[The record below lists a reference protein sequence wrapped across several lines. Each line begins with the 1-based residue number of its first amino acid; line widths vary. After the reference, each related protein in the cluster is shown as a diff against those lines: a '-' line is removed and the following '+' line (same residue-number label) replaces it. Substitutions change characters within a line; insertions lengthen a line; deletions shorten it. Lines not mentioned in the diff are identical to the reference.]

1 MFRVKEYIDKKF
13 SQENKNI
20 KIGNENKSKL
30 PEDLDKKININEVS
44 MEILNEIYREDFK
57 LFNFAKNL

>member
-1 MFRVKEYIDKKF
+1 MF
-13 SQENKNI
+13 
-20 KIGNENKSKL
+20 SK
-30 PEDLDKKININEVS
+30 DKKIDINEVS